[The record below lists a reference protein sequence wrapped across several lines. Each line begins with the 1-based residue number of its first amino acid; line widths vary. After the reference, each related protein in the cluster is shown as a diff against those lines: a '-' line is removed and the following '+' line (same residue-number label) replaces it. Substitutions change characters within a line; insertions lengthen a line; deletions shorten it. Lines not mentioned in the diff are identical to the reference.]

1 MKKKL
6 IFFAHSNNDI
16 DHYLPIIMENK
27 VYEILIFFS
36 PDGNTL
42 DINSIHKKIL
52 SQKNVQILKIEN
64 FIKNPITKSIYFF
77 LKKSSF

>member
-1 MKKKL
+1 
-6 IFFAHSNNDI
+6 
-16 DHYLPIIMENK
+16 MENK

-64 FIKNPITKSIYFF
+64 FIKSPITKSIYFF
-77 LKKSSF
+77 LKNSSF

>member
-1 MKKKL
+1 MIL
-6 IFFAHSNNDI
+6 IIIFT
-16 DHYLPIIMENK
+16 IIMENK

-52 SQKNVQILKIEN
+52 SQKNVQILKD
-64 FIKNPITKSIYFF
+64 
-77 LKKSSF
+77 